1 METRCIQLI
10 ETDEIGMET
19 MPKQS
24 QKIQTLLASFLT
36 LHCCL

>member
-1 METRCIQLI
+1 MEKRCIQLT

-24 QKIQTLLASFLT
+24 QKGTNTLLASFLT
-36 LHCCL
+36 LH